1 MFAGHI
7 GAGLAIGRADR
18 RINVGVLISA
28 ALLLD
33 AVLWL
38 FILLGWES
46 VSIPADF
53 AAQPPAALHL
63 SVLAQPRS
71 EAWPGQCSRLWRRT
85 GGSHGPA
92 A

>member
-53 AAQPPAALHL
+53 AASYQPHFNFPYSHSL
-63 SVLAQPRS
+63 S